1 MNQYKENSFHS
12 TLQFE
17 KDFISFINVNK
28 RKLKEESLISYAF
41 PVNTFDII
49 SKLNSIN
56 EKYNDFLFFKKAIG
70 NFTFIAINRLID
82 FSYNRVDLL
91 QLESFITITK
101 SSVINNWSDYNLEN
115 IPFITGSAKF
125 NSDKSS
131 EEWDDFNPIHFFI
144 PQLILLKNKKQTFL
158 VYNSKLN
165 CDFNEGKILDDF
177 LESVFPLLDLK
188 DELDVV
194 SQQFVNKIPSTG
206 KDKID
211 WKNLVENVIQQL
223 DSEFKKIVVSRR
235 IDLKF
240 EDKIDWNHCFLRLE
254 SEYSDCYLF
263 MYKSNSSIFFGA
275 SPEKFI
281 GIQNKTVE
289 IDALAGSAP
298 NNRSNIETELLNTK
312 NIKEHQC
319 VINFIE
325 DAIAEFATKI
335 TSDKNPQIKELSNV
349 HHLYTKIRAKLNSK
363 TDTFRLLES
372 LYPTP
377 AVCGLPKLKAMNAI
391 NEIESFDRGLYS
403 GLIGWFDLSLNCEF
417 AVAIRSALYKNGKLY
432 LYAGA
437 GIVKESDPEE
447 EYSETELKFKTIL
460 NLFYE
465 QSTG

>member
-1 MNQYKENSFHS
+1 
-12 TLQFE
+12 
-17 KDFISFINVNK
+17 
-28 RKLKEESLISYAF
+28 
-41 PVNTFDII
+41 
-49 SKLNSIN
+49 
-56 EKYNDFLFFKKAIG
+56 
-70 NFTFIAINRLID
+70 
-82 FSYNRVDLL
+82 
-91 QLESFITITK
+91 
-101 SSVINNWSDYNLEN
+101 
-115 IPFITGSAKF
+115 
-125 NSDKSS
+125 
-131 EEWDDFNPIHFFI
+131 
-144 PQLILLKNKKQTFL
+144 
-158 VYNSKLN
+158 
-165 CDFNEGKILDDF
+165 
-177 LESVFPLLDLK
+177 
-188 DELDVV
+188 
-194 SQQFVNKIPSTG
+194 
-206 KDKID
+206 
-211 WKNLVENVIQQL
+211 
-223 DSEFKKIVVSRR
+223 
-235 IDLKF
+235 
-240 EDKIDWNHCFLRLE
+240 
-254 SEYSDCYLF
+254 
-263 MYKSNSSIFFGA
+263 
-275 SPEKFI
+275 
-281 GIQNKTVE
+281 
-289 IDALAGSAP
+289 
-298 NNRSNIETELLNTK
+298 LNTK

-325 DAIAEFATKI
+325 DAIAEYATKI